1 MIKTK
6 TFQFLV
12 SNAAGNALD
21 QDSDLAFRSN
31 QNSKHPVKDE
41 KAIDKKVNAWIEKEN
56 AEVISLNVTSYA
68 VDRHNNGR
76 HDTIV
81 LVYTILYRE
90 TKQEG

>member
-12 SNAAGNALD
+12 SNAAGNTLY
-21 QDSDLAFRSN
+21 QDSDIAFRSN
-31 QNSKHPVKDE
+31 QNSKYPVKDE
-41 KAIDKKVNAWIEKEN
+41 KAIDKKVNAWIEKET

-76 HDTIV
+76 QDAIV

-90 TKQEG
+90 TKQEA

>member
-12 SNAAGNALD
+12 SNAAGNAPD
-21 QDSDLAFRSN
+21 QDSDIAFRSN
-31 QNSKHPVKDE
+31 QNNKHPVKDE

-68 VDRHNNGR
+68 VVRHNNGR

-90 TKQEG
+90 TKQEA

>member
-12 SNAAGNALD
+12 SNAAGNALH
-21 QDSDLAFRSN
+21 QDSDLTFQFS
-31 QNSKHPVKDE
+31 QNSKYPVKDE
-41 KAIDKKVNAWIEKEN
+41 KAIDKKVNGWIEKEN

-68 VDRHNNGR
+68 ADRHNNGR
-76 HDTIV
+76 HDTVI

-90 TKQEG
+90 TKKEA

>member
-1 MIKTK
+1 M
-6 TFQFLV
+6 V
-12 SNAAGNALD
+12 S
-21 QDSDLAFRSN
+21 
-31 QNSKHPVKDE
+31 VKDE

-90 TKQEG
+90 TKQEA

>member
-12 SNAAGNALD
+12 SNAAGNTLH

-31 QNSKHPVKDE
+31 QNRIHPVKDE
-41 KAIDKKVNAWIEKEN
+41 KAIDKRVNAWIEKEN
-56 AEVISLNVTSYA
+56 AEVISLNVTSYT

-90 TKQEG
+90 IKQEA